1 MSVIIKLL
9 SKFDDSGLKKAKSGF
24 GGLGKALGAVGIG
37 FGIKAIADTL
47 LDAAKAASADAK
59 STQLLN
65 TQLVKNAG
73 ATKAALTQNDKFIE
87 ALSLETGIMDDD
99 LRPSMGKLVRAT
111 KDVDKA
117 QELLALSLDAA
128 TVAGKPVDTVAQA
141 MSRAFTGNRTALVK
155 LFPTL
160 KESKDLFGD
169 LEKIVGGAAIQ
180 QADPF
185 MKLNNSMD
193 ILKEKLGVVVLPIL
207 IDFIDEIGKPGGA
220 IEVVGKFFDDLANP
234 KSDVGKTFTEIKD
247 AVGEVIA
254 GVGDFFALF
263 GNGNAVE
270 GFKNIATSLIQALPA
285 LLALKGIMMLA
296 SAGKSIANLAKAIGL
311 MTGANAVDS
320 IVPVGDGTNKKKTP
334 KSKGNPLGLPF
345 WNPLTAGLVMT
356 LSLGGDS
363 MKGDGRDLSNTDPKT
378 GMRKGGYPIPFYQ
391 MGKPATTNNVTI
403 NVQGADPKAT
413 VDALGKYIKQNGSLP
428 YNFYTKK
435 VGG

>member
-24 GGLGKALGAVGIG
+24 GGLGKTLGAVGIG

-47 LDAAKAASADAK
+47 LDAAKSASADAK

-117 QELLALSLDAA
+117 QGLLALSLDAA

-160 KESKDLFGD
+160 KTSKDLFGD

-193 ILKEKLGVVVLPIL
+193 ILKEKLGVVVLPTL
-207 IDFIDEIGKPGGA
+207 ISFVEEISKPGGA

-254 GVGDFFALF
+254 GVGDFFAIF
-263 GNGNAVE
+263 GNGDAVE
-270 GFKNIATSLIQALPA
+270 GFKNIATSLIQMLPA

-311 MTGANAVDS
+311 MTGASAVGGGPDV
-320 IVPVGDGTNKKKTP
+320 IAGGGKNP
-334 KSKGNPLGLPF
+334 KGKGKFPLLGGGAL
-345 WNPLTAGLVMT
+345 
-356 LSLGGDS
+356 LSLGAVLSLSGDT
-363 MKGDGRDLSNTDPKT
+363 MNKDGLTDAQRLAK
-378 GMRKGGYPIPFYQ
+378 KKAQQAANAPFYGTYLKQ
-391 MGKPATTNNVTI
+391 TPVTTNNVTI

-435 VGG
+435 PGG

>member
-73 ATKAALTQNDKFIE
+73 ATKAALTENDRFIE

-117 QELLALSLDAA
+117 QGLLALSLDAA
-128 TVAGKPVDTVAQA
+128 TVAGKPVETVSQA
-141 MSRAFTGNRTALVK
+141 MARAFTGNRTALVK

-169 LEKIVGGAAIQ
+169 LEKIVGGAAIA

-207 IDFIDEIGKPGGA
+207 IDFIDEISKPGGA
-220 IEVVGKFFDDLANP
+220 MEVVGQFFDDLANP

-247 AVGEVIA
+247 AVGEVIK

-263 GNGNAVE
+263 GNGDAVE

-296 SAGKSIANLAKAIGL
+296 SAGKTIANLAKAIGL
-311 MTGANAVDS
+311 MTGANAVADVDS
-320 IVPVGDGTNKKKTP
+320 PIAALGKNKLLNVAIKAAIPLAVTFGALSAIDQEFTDPAKRAALAESA
-334 KSKGNPLGLPF
+334 KSKFPAYNPAMNKGLFVSKDGKDSSGNTVI
-345 WNPLTAGLVMT
+345 N
-356 LSLGGDS
+356 
-363 MKGDGRDLSNTDPKT
+363 
-378 GMRKGGYPIPFYQ
+378 I
-391 MGKPATTNNVTI
+391 NVTK
-403 NVQGADPKAT
+403 ADPKAT
-413 VDALGKYIKQNGSLP
+413 VVALVKYLKENGKTLSGTDLRKALG
-428 YNFYTKK
+428 
-435 VGG
+435 

>member
-9 SKFDDSGLKKAKSGF
+9 SKFDDSGLRKAKSSF

-37 FGIKAIADTL
+37 FGIKQITDGL

-117 QELLALSLDAA
+117 QGLLALSLDAA

-160 KESKDLFGD
+160 KTSKDLFGD
-169 LEKIVGGAAIQ
+169 LEKIVGGAAIA

-207 IDFIDEIGKPGGA
+207 IDFIDEISKPGGA
-220 IEVVGKFFDDLANP
+220 MEVVGQFFDDLANP
-234 KSDVGKTFTEIKD
+234 KSDVGKTFTDIKK
-247 AVGEVIA
+247 AVGDVIK

-263 GNGNAVE
+263 GNGNAIE
-270 GFKNIATSLIQALPA
+270 GFKNIATSLISMLPA
-285 LLALKGIMMLA
+285 LLALKGIFMLA

-311 MTGANAVDS
+311 MTGAGAVDT
-320 IVPVGDGTNKKKTP
+320 VVGGGGGKKGGGKMPLLGTGALL
-334 KSKGNPLGLPF
+334 SLGM
-345 WNPLTAGLVMT
+345 V
-356 LSLGGDS
+356 LSLGGDT
-363 MKGDGRDLSNTDPKT
+363 KLQTPEEKAAREKELKKNRADLIKNAGTFP
-378 GMRKGGYPIPFYQ
+378 GLPQRP
-391 MGKPATTNNVTI
+391 TTQNITI
-403 NVQGADPKAT
+403 NVTNADPKAT
-413 VDALGKYIKQNGSLP
+413 VDALGKYVKQNGSLP
-428 YNFYTKK
+428 FNLGK
-435 VGG
+435 VGR

>member
-9 SKFDDSGLKKAKSGF
+9 SKFDDSGLRKAKSSF

-37 FGIKAIADTL
+37 FGIKQITDGL

-73 ATKAALTQNDKFIE
+73 ATKSALTQNDKFIE
-87 ALSLETGIMDDD
+87 TLSLETGIMDDD
-99 LRPSMGKLVRAT
+99 LRPAMGKLARAT
-111 KDVDKA
+111 GDVDKA

-141 MSRAFTGNRTALVK
+141 MSRAFAGNKTALVK

-160 KESKDLFGD
+160 KTSKDLFGD

-193 ILKEKLGVVVLPIL
+193 ILKEKLGVAVLPTL
-207 IDFIDEIGKPGGA
+207 TDFIDEISKPGGA
-220 IEVVGKFFDDLANP
+220 IEVTGKFFDDLANP
-234 KSDVGKTFTEIKD
+234 KSDVGKTFTDIKK
-247 AVGEVIA
+247 AVGDVIK

-270 GFKNIATSLIQALPA
+270 GFKNIATALISALPA

-296 SAGKSIANLAKAIGL
+296 SAGQSIANLAKAIGL
-311 MTGANAVDS
+311 MTGAKAVGADS
-320 IVPVGDGTNKKKTP
+320 PIAALGKNKLLNVAIKAAIPLAVTFGALSAIDQEFTDPAKRAALAESA
-334 KSKGNPLGLPF
+334 KSKFPAYNPSMNKGLFVSKDGKDSSGNTVI
-345 WNPLTAGLVMT
+345 N
-356 LSLGGDS
+356 
-363 MKGDGRDLSNTDPKT
+363 
-378 GMRKGGYPIPFYQ
+378 I
-391 MGKPATTNNVTI
+391 NVTK
-403 NVQGADPKAT
+403 ADPKAT
-413 VDALGKYIKQNGSLP
+413 VVALAKYLKENGKTLSGTDLRRALG
-428 YNFYTKK
+428 
-435 VGG
+435 

>member
-160 KESKDLFGD
+160 KTSKDLFGD
-169 LEKIVGGAAIQ
+169 LEKIVGGAAIA

-207 IDFIDEIGKPGGA
+207 TDFIDEIGKPGGA

-263 GNGNAVE
+263 GNGDAVE

-285 LLALKGIMMLA
+285 LLALKGIFMLA
-296 SAGKSIANLAKAIGL
+296 NAGKTVANLVTAMTAISAKS
-311 MTGANAVDS
+311 AV
-320 IVPVGDGTNKKKTP
+320 PTGDGGPFGWFGKLGPKMAKFLKFAGPLATVATVLSLSGDTKMQTPEEKAAREKELKKNRADLIKNAGTFP
-334 KSKGNPLGLPF
+334 GLPQR
-345 WNPLTAGLVMT
+345 P
-356 LSLGGDS
+356 
-363 MKGDGRDLSNTDPKT
+363 
-378 GMRKGGYPIPFYQ
+378 
-391 MGKPATTNNVTI
+391 TTQNITI
-403 NVQGADPKAT
+403 NVTNADPKAT
-413 VDALGKYIKQNGSLP
+413 VDALGKYVKQNGSLP
-428 YNFYTKK
+428 FNLATTGKK
-435 VGG
+435 P

>member
-99 LRPSMGKLVRAT
+99 LRPAMGKLARAT
-111 KDVDKA
+111 GDVDKA

-160 KESKDLFGD
+160 KTSKDLFGD
-169 LEKIVGGAAIQ
+169 LEKIVGGAAIA

-207 IDFIDEIGKPGGA
+207 TDFIDEISKEGGA

-247 AVGEVIA
+247 AVGEVIK

-263 GNGNAVE
+263 GNGDAVE

-311 MTGANAVDS
+311 MTGANAV
-320 IVPVGDGTNKKKTP
+320 GGGTDVIAGGKGKGKGL
-334 KSKGNPLGLPF
+334 SKLIGLPVIGT
-345 WNPLTAGLVMT
+345 TAMV
-356 LSLGGDS
+356 LSLSGDTQQQTPEE
-363 MKGDGRDLSNTDPKT
+363 KAAREKELKKNRAELIKNAGTFPGLPQRP
-378 GMRKGGYPIPFYQ
+378 
-391 MGKPATTNNVTI
+391 TTQNITI
-403 NVQGADPKAT
+403 NVTNADPKAT
-413 VDALGKYIKQNGSLP
+413 VDALGKYVKQNGGLP
-428 YNFYTKK
+428 FNLATAGKS
-435 VGG
+435 GR

>member
-9 SKFDDSGLKKAKSGF
+9 SKFDDSGLRKAKSSF
-24 GGLGKALGAVGIG
+24 GGLTKALGAVGIG
-37 FGIKAIADTL
+37 FGIKAITDGL

-73 ATKAALTQNDKFIE
+73 ATKAALTQNDRFIE
-87 ALSLETGIMDDD
+87 TLSLETGIMDDD
-99 LRPSMGKLVRAT
+99 LRPAMGKLARAT
-111 KDVDKA
+111 GDVDKA
-117 QELLALSLDAA
+117 QGLLALSLDAA

-141 MSRAFTGNRTALVK
+141 ISRAFTGNRTALVK

-160 KESKDLFGD
+160 KTSKDLFGD

-234 KSDVGKTFTEIKD
+234 KSDAGKTFTEIKD
-247 AVGEVIA
+247 AVGEVIT
-254 GVGDFFALF
+254 GVKDFFALF
-263 GNGNAVE
+263 GNGDAIE

-311 MTGANAVDS
+311 MTGAGA
-320 IVPVGDGTNKKKTP
+320 VGDGTNVVGGG
-334 KSKGNPLGLPF
+334 KGKGKGGGKMPLLGGGALLGL
-345 WNPLTAGLVMT
+345 GMV
-356 LSLGGDS
+356 LSLSGDS
-363 MKGDGRDLSNTDPKT
+363 KLQTPEEIAQRQAEIKANNIALQKNAGTFKGLPQRPVTQN
-378 GMRKGGYPIPFYQ
+378 I
-391 MGKPATTNNVTI
+391 TI
-403 NVQGADPKAT
+403 NVTKADPKAT
-413 VDALGKYIKQNGSLP
+413 VDALGTYLKQNGSLP
-428 YNFYTKK
+428 FNFTNGKA
-435 VGG
+435 GR

>member
-9 SKFDDSGLKKAKSGF
+9 SKFDDSGLRKAKSGF

-99 LRPSMGKLVRAT
+99 LRPAMGKLARAT
-111 KDVDKA
+111 GDVETA
-117 QELLALSLDAA
+117 QKLLTLSLDAA

-160 KESKDLFGD
+160 KTSKDLFGD
-169 LEKIVGGAAIQ
+169 LEKIVGGAAIA

-207 IDFIDEIGKPGGA
+207 IDFIDEISKPGGA
-220 IEVVGKFFDDLANP
+220 MEVVGQFFDDLANP

-247 AVGEVIA
+247 AVGEVIK
-254 GVGDFFALF
+254 GVGDFFAVF
-263 GNGNAVE
+263 GNGDAVE

-311 MTGANAVDS
+311 MTGASAVGGGPDVIAGGTKGKGKLLS
-320 IVPVGDGTNKKKTP
+320 KLIGIPVIGTAAT
-334 KSKGNPLGLPF
+334 
-345 WNPLTAGLVMT
+345 V
-356 LSLGGDS
+356 LSLSGDS
-363 MKGDGRDLSNTDPKT
+363 MQKEPRDLSNWNPKT
-378 GMRKGGYPIPFYQ
+378 GVSYDWKPMNILP
-391 MGKPATTNNVTI
+391 PATTNNVTI

>member
-87 ALSLETGIMDDD
+87 TLSLETGIMDDD
-99 LRPSMGKLVRAT
+99 LRPAMGKLARAT
-111 KDVDKA
+111 GDVDKA

-141 MSRAFTGNRTALVK
+141 MSRAFAGNRTALVK

-193 ILKEKLGVVVLPIL
+193 ILKEKLGVVVLPTL
-207 IDFIDEIGKPGGA
+207 ISFVEEISKPGGA
-220 IEVVGKFFDDLANP
+220 IEVVGQFFDDLANP

-254 GVGDFFALF
+254 GVGDFFAIF
-263 GNGNAVE
+263 GNG
-270 GFKNIATSLIQALPA
+270 
-285 LLALKGIMMLA
+285 
-296 SAGKSIANLAKAIGL
+296 
-311 MTGANAVDS
+311 
-320 IVPVGDGTNKKKTP
+320 DGV
-334 KSKGNPLGLPF
+334 L
-345 WNPLTAGLVMT
+345 
-356 LSLGGDS
+356 
-363 MKGDGRDLSNTDPKT
+363 
-378 GMRKGGYPIPFYQ
+378 
-391 MGKPATTNNVTI
+391 
-403 NVQGADPKAT
+403 
-413 VDALGKYIKQNGSLP
+413 
-428 YNFYTKK
+428 K
-435 VGG
+435 VG

>member
-99 LRPSMGKLVRAT
+99 LRPAMGKLARAT
-111 KDVDKA
+111 GDVDKA

-141 MSRAFTGNRTALVK
+141 MARAFTGNRTALVK

-169 LEKIVGGAAIQ
+169 LEKIVGGAAIA

-207 IDFIDEIGKPGGA
+207 IDFIDEISKPGGA
-220 IEVVGKFFDDLANP
+220 MEVVGQFFDDLANP

-247 AVGEVIA
+247 AVGEVIK
-254 GVGDFFALF
+254 GVGDFFAVF
-263 GNGNAVE
+263 GNGDAVE

-311 MTGANAVDS
+311 MTGASAVGGGPDVIAGGTKGKGKLLS
-320 IVPVGDGTNKKKTP
+320 KLIGIPVIGTAAT
-334 KSKGNPLGLPF
+334 
-345 WNPLTAGLVMT
+345 V
-356 LSLGGDS
+356 LSLSGDS
-363 MKGDGRDLSNTDPKT
+363 MQKEPRDLSNWNPKT
-378 GMRKGGYPIPFYQ
+378 GVSYDWKPMNILP
-391 MGKPATTNNVTI
+391 PATTNNVTI